1 MKSPAFKPVPAS
13 VDFAKN
19 DEEILG
25 FWRDRTIFK
34 RSEAVGRLGK
44 HFVFY
49 DGPPGTNGRPHI
61 GHIMQ
66 SSLKDVWPRFKTM
79 QGYTVLR
86 KAGWDTHGLPV
97 ELTAEAELGLSGKV
111 EIERFGTGKFI
122 EHCRNTVLRFRS
134 EWVDAITRL
143 GRFVDFDNDYLTM
156 SNDFIQSDWW
166 VMRQAFDKGL
176 LYKDF
181 KIVPYCAR
189 CGTGLSSHEVAQ
201 GYLDVTDLTITAKF
215 RLVDEP
221 TTAVLAWTTTP
232 WTLLGNVALC
242 VGGEIEY
249 SKVQIATPHGPEY
262 VILASAL
269 IEKNKKALGK
279 DFTVVETFPGSQLV
293 GRGYQALWDFSAEVP
308 NPNGLKHHTIVAD
321 DYVTTDDGTGVVHL
335 ALYGEDDFRLIKKYG
350 LVQNQHVLADGHCGP
365 NCGHFA
371 GRFFRAEG
379 FDVDIVKD
387 LAARGLLFD
396 KYRHEH
402 SYPHC
407 WRCKTGLMYFA
418 KSSWFLKTTALKE
431 TMLAENAT
439 INWQPPHIRD
449 GRFGNWLENNVD
461 WAISRERYWG
471 SPINIWTSASDPTK
485 QLCPASLAE
494 LRELGAV
501 FRSTGEPV
509 GADIDLHISTVDG
522 IEIRRGGEVY
532 RRETGVLD
540 CWFNAGIMPWGQF
553 GYPAKPGS
561 KEMFQSQFPADFICE
576 AIDQTRGWFYTLIAA
591 SCLVTGKTSFKNVI
605 CTEHVLDANGKKMSK
620 SLGNVIAPLPLIG
633 QYGADAVRWTF
644 YDSNPWLPKR
654 YSEDLPREALR
665 TVFIPLWNCYSFFVT
680 YANLDGW
687 TPRGQAA
694 GGGELD
700 RWILSALRS
709 ALIEETAALESYDIA
724 RAAGALRD
732 FIEALSN
739 WYIRRSRKRFWKSED
754 DADKASAYATLYEV
768 LVTFSKMV
776 APLAPFVSETMYRNL
791 VISFDA
797 AAPESVHLCEW
808 PRPDQW
814 NEDRELEE
822 EVAAIQEAATLARAL
837 RTEHDLKVRQPLS
850 ELLVT
855 TANSGLAA
863 RLSRH
868 LESLAEEVNVK
879 EVALVANATDFVDYS
894 VKPNWKV
901 LGPRFGNR
909 MKDVNAA
916 IQALTADDIARFVA
930 AGTLGVRLGDTTIEV
945 TEGDLAVE
953 HRAKPG
959 LVARSGRRV
968 TVALKTALT
977 PDLIAEGDAREIISV
992 IQKYRKKLE
1001 LEISDTI
1008 TVTVWGDAAIK
1019 TATELHGL
1027 VIGRECLA
1035 KVLRYGGET
1044 GGSGEEFDV
1053 NGHPLR
1059 VELVR
1064 CEVSNE
1070 RWRNP

>member
-1 MKSPAFKPVPAS
+1 MQSSPFKPVPTT
-13 VDFAKN
+13 VDFAQN
-19 DEEILG
+19 DTEVLR
-25 FWRDRTIFK
+25 FWSERNIFK
-34 RSEAVGRLGK
+34 RSEATNRLGK

-97 ELTAEAELGLSGKV
+97 ELTAEAELGLAGKV
-111 EIERFGTGKFI
+111 DIERYGTGKFI
-122 EHCRNTVLRFRS
+122 EHCRHTVLRFRS
-134 EWVDAITRL
+134 EWVETITRL
-143 GRFVDFDNDYLTM
+143 GRFVDFENDYLTM

-201 GYLDVTDLTITAKF
+201 GYQDVTDLTITAKF

-221 TTAVLAWTTTP
+221 TTAILAWTTTP

-249 SKVQIATPHGPEY
+249 SKVRIATANGVEH

-269 IEKNKKALGK
+269 IEQNKKALGQGY
-279 DFTVVETFPGSQLV
+279 TVVETFSGASLV
-293 GRGYQALWDFSAEVP
+293 GRAYTPLWDFSAHVP
-308 NPNGLKHHTIVAD
+308 NPLDLKLHTVVAD
-321 DYVTTDDGTGVVHL
+321 DYVTTADGTGVVHL

-350 LVQNQHVLADGHCGP
+350 LVQNQHVLADGMCGP
-365 NCGHFA
+365 QCGPFA
-371 GRFFRAEG
+371 GRFFREEG

-407 WRCKTGLMYFA
+407 WRCKTALMYFA

-431 TMLAENAT
+431 SMLAANAT

-471 SPINIWTSASDPTK
+471 SPINIWTSTTDSSK
-485 QLCPASLAE
+485 HLCPASLAE
-494 LRELGAV
+494 LRSLGGYH
-501 FRSTGEPV
+501 RSTGEPV
-509 GADIDLHISTVDG
+509 RDDIDLHISTIDD
-522 IEIRRGGEVY
+522 IEIRSGGEVY
-532 RRETGVLD
+532 QREVGVLD

-553 GYPAKPGS
+553 GYPATPGS
-561 KEMFQSQFPADFICE
+561 AKLFESQYPADFICE
-576 AIDQTRGWFYTLIAA
+576 AIDQTRGWFYTLLAA
-591 SCLVTGKTSFKNVI
+591 SCLVTDRSSFKNVI
-605 CTEHVLDANGKKMSK
+605 CTEHVLDIQGKKMSK
-620 SLGNVIAPLPLIG
+620 SLGNVIAPLPLIE
-633 QYGADAVRWTF
+633 QFGADAVRWTF

-654 YSEDLPREALR
+654 YSDELPREALR
-665 TVFIPLWNCYSFFVT
+665 TIFIPLWNCYSFFVT

-687 TPRGQAA
+687 TPEKTTTAPSN
-694 GGGELD
+694 ELD
-700 RWILSALRS
+700 RWIVSALRS
-709 ALIEETAALESYDIA
+709 TLVETTAALESYDIA
-724 RAAGALRD
+724 RATTALRD
-732 FIEALSN
+732 FIESLSN
-739 WYIRRSRKRFWKSED
+739 WYIRRSRKRFWKSEND
-754 DADKASAYATLYEV
+754 GDKANAYATLYDV
-768 LVTFSKMV
+768 LVTFSQ
-776 APLAPFVSETMYRNL
+776 LIAPFAPFIAETMYRNL
-791 VISFDA
+791 VASRDP
-797 AAPESVHLCEW
+797 AAPESVHLTEW
-808 PRPDQW
+808 PSPERW
-814 NEDRELEE
+814 REDRALED

-850 ELLVT
+850 ELLIT
-855 TANSGLAA
+855 TTEAPLGE

-868 LESLAEEVNVK
+868 FEPLAEEVNVK
-879 EVALVANATDFVDYS
+879 QVVLVGNATGFVDYA

-901 LGPRFGNR
+901 LGPRFGSR
-909 MKDVNAA
+909 MKELNAA
-916 IQALTADDIARFVA
+916 IQRLTPDDIARFVA
-930 AGTLGVRLGDTTIEV
+930 TNSLSIHLGEATLELTA
-945 TEGDLAVE
+945 GDLAIE
-953 HRAKPG
+953 HTAKPG

-968 TVALKTALT
+968 TVALKTELT
-977 PDLIAEGDAREIISV
+977 PALIAEGDAREIISV
-992 IQKYRKKLE
+992 IQKSRKKLGF
-1001 LEISDTI
+1001 EISDTI
-1008 TVTVWGDAAIK
+1008 RVTLWGDSAVQ
-1019 TATELHGL
+1019 TALDLHGG
-1027 VIGRECLA
+1027 IIARECLA
-1035 KVLRYGGET
+1035 HELRYEGTATAET
-1044 GGSGEEFDV
+1044 IGEELDI

-1059 VELVR
+1059 LQVVR
-1064 CEVSNE
+1064 SADL
-1070 RWRNP
+1070 